1 MVGCG
6 QRQLVM
12 VMVDRWQAVNRAA
25 SSDGLCAA
33 QADLDVHP
41 IRLLVLG
48 PL

>member
-6 QRQLVM
+6 QRQL

-41 IRLLVLG
+41 IRLLALG